1 MDHTFVPAKIA
12 SNKENKKSS
21 DGIQA
26 YPEIFSKS
34 LNAKLPIKI
43 QQIIHTFAE
52 FCHIYEIMEKTQDFE
67 GLVFCQFLGENQN

>member
-1 MDHTFVPAKIA
+1 MMDHTFVPAKIA

-26 YPEIFSKS
+26 YTEIFSKS

-43 QQIIHTFAE
+43 QKSKHTFAE
-52 FCHIYEIMEKTQDFE
+52 FCHIYEIVEKTQDFE
-67 GLVFCQFLGENQN
+67 G

>member
-21 DGIQA
+21 DGIQG
-26 YPEIFSKS
+26 YTEIFLKS

-43 QQIIHTFAE
+43 QKSKDTFAE
-52 FCHIYEIMEKTQDFE
+52 FCHIYEIVEKTQDFE
-67 GLVFCQFLGENQN
+67 G

>member
-52 FCHIYEIMEKTQDFE
+52 FCHIYEIVEKTKT
-67 GLVFCQFLGENQN
+67 LKV